1 MQEHRQKYVW
11 SFWIISIIIISILYI
26 GCTNGNPFQYRE
38 DVAKQMSLALQQKD
52 VYCREKLNHIDSIRN
67 FLNTNIKRMT
77 DEEKFQVNANLY
89 NE

>member
-1 MQEHRQKYVW
+1 
-11 SFWIISIIIISILYI
+11 
-26 GCTNGNPFQYRE
+26 
-38 DVAKQMSLALQQKD
+38 MSLALQQKD

-89 NE
+89 NEFKLYSFDSAFHMLPSCAG